1 MYIRKAV
8 MRHGMRLTG
17 IQERVAEI
25 VQHKLHISSMG
36 KCPGVLRFGGKRV
49 LQQRQRFA
57 VLLLSE
63 QNPRQIPVGS
73 GKVLV
78 QTDRLFKGLP
88 CGWYV
93 IQLYLDYSQAVVGQV
108 VLRVLPDGGF
118 KQATALFPALLAH
131 CFAALFESLASGG
144 GDR

>member
-1 MYIRKAV
+1 MW
-8 MRHGMRLTG
+8 HGMSLTG

-25 VQHKLHISSMG
+25 VQHELDIGSMG
-36 KCPGVLRFGGKRV
+36 KGPGVLRLGGKRA
-49 LQQRQRFA
+49 LQQRQRFT

-63 QNPRQIPVGS
+63 QNPRQIPVRF

-93 IQLYLDYSQAVVGQV
+93 IQLYLDDSQAVVGQV

-118 KQATALFPALLAH
+118 KQATALLPALLTH
-131 CFAALFESLASGG
+131 RLAALLKSPAS
-144 GDR
+144 